1 MSEDF
6 CTTCPT
12 PTSTG
17 GNATNSERTT
27 LATKRYGA
35 LSPRQTIALI
45 QQGKWWP
52 FDRVDGKLLVKLHKQ
67 HENATTEELEE
78 APW

>member
-1 MSEDF
+1 MK
-6 CTTCPT
+6 CLT
-12 PTSTG
+12 PTSTAG
-17 GNATNSERTT
+17 KKETVRTT
-27 LATKRYGA
+27 PSGA
-35 LSPRQTIALI
+35 SSSRQTIALI

-67 HENATTEELEE
+67 HESATTEELEE